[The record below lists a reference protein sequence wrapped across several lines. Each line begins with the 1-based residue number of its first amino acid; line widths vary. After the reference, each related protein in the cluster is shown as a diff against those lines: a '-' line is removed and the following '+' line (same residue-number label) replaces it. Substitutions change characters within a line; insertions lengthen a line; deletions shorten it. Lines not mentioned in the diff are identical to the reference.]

1 MPATSSDPR
10 EGTTARKASEV
21 DSLVGRRLKLRRV
34 LLGMSQQD
42 VADHCAISAQ
52 QIHKYEKGES
62 RITASRLVQFG
73 EVLGVPVS
81 WFFVDIEKNPELPED
96 LLRLVGVQ
104 DHLDLLLIFRQ
115 IDDPLLKW
123 SLIEMARTFTRAEA
137 HGTSNI
143 AKLKLADTKTD
154 GG

>member
-1 MPATSSDPR
+1 MAETCNAVP
-10 EGTTARKASEV
+10 EGAVARKPSEV
-21 DSLVGRRLKLRRV
+21 DALVGRRLKLRRV
-34 LLGMSQQD
+34 LLNMSQQD
-42 VADHCAISAQ
+42 VADYCAISAQ

-81 WFFVDIEKNPELPED
+81 WFFVDIERHPELPDD
-96 LLRLVGVQ
+96 LLRLVAVQ
-104 DHLDLLLIFRQ
+104 ENLDLLMIFGQ

-143 AKLKLADTKTD
+143 EKLRLAETKSQT
-154 GG
+154 G